1 MATLEE
7 KQIEKTDAILDASLR
22 LFTENGFHATPISL
36 IASTANVGTGTIYR
50 YYKNK
55 DDLINK
61 LYKYT
66 KKKLLDFI
74 STGFSE
80 DTPVKDV
87 FYRIWTRVIKFCKK
101 YPNEMLFCEQ
111 FSNTP
116 IISEETR
123 IEMTTFFEP
132 LIGLYEMA
140 VQKGVIEN
148 IPVEVVWATIHG
160 TTSMMFKMS
169 RTGDLNLSEKTIKQS
184 FEIFWKGIKK

>member
-1 MATLEE
+1 M
-7 KQIEKTDAILDASLR
+7 KC
-22 LFTENGFHATPISL
+22 F
-36 IASTANVGTGTIYR
+36 
-50 YYKNK
+50 
-55 DDLINK
+55 
-61 LYKYT
+61 
-66 KKKLLDFI
+66 
-74 STGFSE
+74 
-80 DTPVKDV
+80 
-87 FYRIWTRVIKFCKK
+87 
-101 YPNEMLFCEQ
+101 FCEQ

-116 IISEETR
+116 IISEER